1 MQLHGLL
8 WTSSSRDIPY
18 ILNPHWEGFSF
29 WDSHSPDSPSVEANM
44 EWLQSR
50 AVVED
55 DLLFPE
61 WKEASKPRLIVVVAE
76 VVGEMEEERV
86 HLEFVKTSAA

>member
-1 MQLHGLL
+1 
-8 WTSSSRDIPY
+8 
-18 ILNPHWEGFSF
+18 
-29 WDSHSPDSPSVEANM
+29 M

-76 VVGEMEEERV
+76 VVGEMEEEVV
-86 HLEFVKTSAA
+86 HL

>member
-1 MQLHGLL
+1 M
-8 WTSSSRDIPY
+8 
-18 ILNPHWEGFSF
+18 
-29 WDSHSPDSPSVEANM
+29 EANT

-61 WKEASKPRLIVVVAE
+61 WKEASEPQSTAVVAE
-76 VVGEMEEERV
+76 GVAEKEEEHA
-86 HLEFVKTSAA
+86 HL